1 MKQLNEEGERRK
13 IYLSWS
19 NIFWF

>member
-1 MKQLNEEGERRK
+1 MKQLNKERERRK

-19 NIFWF
+19 NIC